1 MTDVARSGFHQIGLW
16 WHRYKDLLGR
26 IVISGG
32 LIFYFTL
39 AVIHQL
45 PDSPLATKVKDPTR
59 TFCEFLGWPQN
70 WHLFGPEIRNINF
83 HSFGLIGYADGTIG
97 SWEPP
102 RFDKLTLHQKYCKD
116 KFHKWDQDCIPWE
129 NYRDFWPG
137 LARYVGRLHYE
148 PKNVPVWFML
158 LRFEADIP
166 DPRTGKLLEAA
177 DMPPHSRLLN
187 AFTYHFQPED
197 FK

>member
-1 MTDVARSGFHQIGLW
+1 MNDFASSRFHLISRW
-16 WHRYKDLLGR
+16 WLDYKSVLSKT
-26 IVISGG
+26 VISAG
-32 LIFYFTL
+32 IIVYYTL
-39 AVIHQL
+39 AVIHL
-45 PDSPLATKVKDPTR
+45 SPDSPFSTKLKDPTR
-59 TFCEFLGWPQN
+59 TLCEFFGWIQN

-102 RFDKLTLHQKYCKD
+102 RFDVLTLHQKYCKD
-116 KFHKWDQDCIPWE
+116 KFHKWDQDCVPWE

-137 LARYVGRLHYE
+137 LARYVGRLHYDRA
-148 PKNVPVWFML
+148 NVPVWFML

-166 DPRTGKLLEAA
+166 DPRTGKLL
-177 DMPPHSRLLN
+177 DSGNMPPHSRLLN
-187 AFTYHFQPED
+187 AFTYHYSPED